1 MSKLISCSRCV
12 KFFETDGWQTL
23 CLDCIEQDEK
33 DFRRIREYIYEHP
46 GAKIFDVSL
55 NLDVSIAKIKRYLRE
70 GRLEIMEKNNLFL
83 KCEMCGKPICSGN
96 YCDDCFKQVNH
107 DYKAVFVGKSA
118 SKTKSS
124 LNYIKP

>member
-1 MSKLISCSRCV
+1 MSKLISCSRCG

-70 GRLEIMEKNNLFL
+70 GRLRGVK
-83 KCEMCGKPICSGN
+83 
-96 YCDDCFKQVNH
+96 
-107 DYKAVFVGKSA
+107 VGRLWRVREEDLEALLRA
-118 SKTKSS
+118 STGREQR
-124 LNYIKP
+124 